1 MYFYIAMEIRDIQ
14 GNILIDALVTQD
26 AVKVDEL
33 MKQHSITLS
42 WVAVRNEQLPLGAY
56 INYNGVAYS
65 LLEPYSPEQSDEATF
80 SYKPIFYHP
89 VMRWQHI
96 LFFFYTYSEGVV
108 SSKELDWSLTDNPA
122 NFMSAIC
129 DAVFNETG
137 EQWTYAIASDLPVS
151 ASVSFSSMDIF
162 SALNSIASAF
172 ETEWWFDWQNK
183 VLHLSQAIH
192 GDAVTLEVGRN
203 IGVPSTT
210 QSKEGYATRFY
221 VFGST
226 RNISQSYAG
235 SNVNS
240 IVNKRLTLNPEK
252 YPNGYIDIR
261 EGLTES
267 EILVKSLVFDDIYPR
282 SSLTISDVK
291 VRLMWRLD
299 EDNNKIPIGKD
310 ELGRTIYDQYAIW
323 YFRVPNFSFS
333 NNMLISGKALSVHF
347 NSGPL
352 TGREFELT
360 YHDKDKEVSS
370 ADGTTIEVKAGDY
383 EINFQEDGTYII
395 PAISGLVPA
404 EGNEITLFNLVMP
417 EEYRQSAYEE
427 LEQEAMKAIA
437 GRMEDLSSYSFSS
450 NPVEFYNNNPNLS
463 VGSAVTYKNGDYS
476 FSTRVIKLET
486 QMDYPWEQK
495 ITVGNPAIKGNTQ
508 ELKEEVFNASQNID
522 LLAAINESTASF
534 QQALQRAQKLT
545 QESIAKYGEW
555 FTLVTLEN
563 GEKVL
568 VTPHN
573 FVSRKNVGW
582 GGVGENLGGGGEGG
596 NTYNRLDRWED
607 YNGDA
612 GDVLS
617 AVLGYDLKKQIEELR
632 ESGGGEAVV
641 GDITI
646 QVGTETFK
654 AVDGIVTLPPY
665 PKNVSELSNDANY
678 LTEDKAAETYA
689 PKDTVNNINAWFS
702 LQYLPNGAA
711 VLVTPHNI
719 VSEKNIAWGGVGEN
733 MIAPSILRQWADY
746 NEEIMI
752 NYSLSAKLG
761 VELYN
766 RITEE
771 GKWKI
776 L

>member
-1 MYFYIAMEIRDIQ
+1 MMEIKDTQ
-14 GNILIDALVTQD
+14 GNILLSVPLSVS

-33 MKQHSITLS
+33 MKQHNISLQWES
-42 WVAVRNEQLPLGAY
+42 VNADELPLGAY
-56 INYNGVAYS
+56 IEHEGVRYI
-65 LLEPYSPEQSDEATF
+65 LLEPYMPSQKDELVF
-80 SYKPIFYHP
+80 EYKPVFHHP

-96 LFFFYTYSEGVV
+96 LFFFYTYSNG
-108 SSKELDWSLTDNPA
+108 SITSKELDWSLTDNPA

-129 DAVFNETG
+129 DALLNETG
-137 EQWTYAIASDLPVS
+137 VKWTYAIASDLPVS

-192 GDAVTLEVGRN
+192 GEAVTLEVGRN
-203 IGVPSTT
+203 IGVPSAT
-210 QSKEGYATRFY
+210 QSKEVYATRFY

-226 RNISQSYAG
+226 RNISQDYAG

-240 IVNKRLTLNPEK
+240 VVNKRLTLNPEK

-261 EGLTES
+261 EGLTEG

-282 SSLTISDVK
+282 SALTISDVK
-291 VRLMWRLD
+291 VRKMWRLD
-299 EDNNKIPIGKD
+299 EDNNKIPVGKD
-310 ELGRTIYDQYAIW
+310 ELDRTIYDQYAIW
-323 YFRVPNFSFS
+323 YFRIPNFSFS
-333 NNMLISGKALSVHF
+333 NDMLISGKALSVHF

-370 ADGTTIEVKAGDY
+370 ADGDTIQIKAGDY

-427 LEQEAMKAIA
+427 LEQEALKAIA
-437 GRMEDLSSYSFSS
+437 KRMEDLSSYSFSS
-450 NPVEFYNNNPNLS
+450 NPIEFYNNNPNLS
-463 VGSAVTYKNGDYS
+463 IGSAVTYKNGDYS

-508 ELKEEVFNASQNID
+508 ELKEEVFNANQNID

-545 QESIAKYGEW
+545 QESISKYGEW
-555 FTLVTLEN
+555 FTLRTLEN
-563 GEKVL
+563 GNKILE
-568 VTPHN
+568 TPHT
-573 FVSRKNVGW
+573 FVSKKNIVAGQI
-582 GGVGENLGGGGEGG
+582 GDYQGGEEGG
-596 NTYNRLDRWED
+596 QSYNRLDRWED

-617 AVLGYDLKKQIEELR
+617 AVLGYDLKRQIEELR

-641 GDITI
+641 GDII
-646 QVGTETFK
+646 IKVGNETYE
-654 AVDGIVTLPPY
+654 AEEGIVTLPAY

-689 PKDTVNNINAWFS
+689 PKDTVNSINSWFS
-702 LQYLPNGAA
+702 LQRLPNGAA

-719 VSEKNIAWGGVGEN
+719 VSEKNISSGGIGEN
-733 MIAPSILRQWADY
+733 MIAPSILREWAGYDAE
-746 NEEIMI
+746 NMF
-752 NYSLSAKLG
+752 NHSLSAKLG
-761 VELYN
+761 VELYEKLVESN
-766 RITEE
+766 
-771 GKWKI
+771 KWKV

>member
-1 MYFYIAMEIRDIQ
+1 MEIKDTQ
-14 GNILIDALVTQD
+14 GNILLSVPLSVS

-33 MKQHSITLS
+33 MKQHNISLQWES
-42 WVAVRNEQLPLGAY
+42 VNADELPLGAY
-56 INYNGVAYS
+56 IEHEGVRYI
-65 LLEPYSPEQSDEATF
+65 LLEPYMPSQKDELVF
-80 SYKPIFYHP
+80 EYKPVFHHP

-96 LFFFYTYSEGVV
+96 LFFFYTYSNG
-108 SSKELDWSLTDNPA
+108 SITSKELDWSLTDNPA

-129 DAVFNETG
+129 DALLNETG
-137 EQWTYAIASDLPVS
+137 VKWTYAIGADLPVS

-183 VLHLSQAIH
+183 VLHLSQAVH
-192 GDAVTLEVGRN
+192 GEAVTLEVGKN
-203 IGVPSTT
+203 IGVPSAT

-226 RNISQSYAG
+226 RNISQDYAG

-240 IVNKRLTLNPEK
+240 VVNKRLTLNPEK

-282 SSLTISDVK
+282 SALTISDVK
-291 VRLMWRLD
+291 VRKMWRLD
-299 EDNNKIPIGKD
+299 EDNNKIPVGKD
-310 ELGRTIYDQYAIW
+310 ELDRTIYDQYAIW
-323 YFRVPNFSFS
+323 YFRIPNFSFS
-333 NNMLISGKALSVHF
+333 NDMLISGKALSVHF

-370 ADGTTIEVKAGDY
+370 ADGDTIQIKAGDY

-427 LEQEAMKAIA
+427 LEQEALKAIA
-437 GRMEDLSSYSFSS
+437 KRMEDLSSYSFSS
-450 NPVEFYNNNPNLS
+450 NPIEFYNNNPNLS
-463 VGSAVTYKNGDYS
+463 IGSAVTYKNGDYS

-508 ELKEEVFNASQNID
+508 ELKEEVFNANQNID

-545 QESIAKYGEW
+545 QESISKYGEW
-555 FTLVTLEN
+555 FTLITLEN
-563 GEKVL
+563 GDKVL

-573 FVSRKNVGW
+573 FVSRKNIGW
-582 GGVGENLGGGGEGG
+582 NGVGENLGGGGEGG
-596 NTYNRLDRWED
+596 GSAYNRLDRWED

-632 ESGGGEAVV
+632 ESGGGEVV
-641 GDITI
+641 IGDITI
-646 QVGTETFK
+646 KVGDKTYE
-654 AVDGIVTLPPY
+654 AEDGVVTLPAY
-665 PKNVSELSNDANY
+665 PKNVSELGNDANY

-733 MIAPSILRQWADY
+733 MIAPSILRKWADY
-746 NEEIMI
+746 NEEIMV

-761 VELYN
+761 VELYERLN
-766 RITEE
+766 ED
-771 GKWKI
+771 KWHI

>member
-1 MYFYIAMEIRDIQ
+1 MMEIKDTQ
-14 GNILIDALVTQD
+14 GNILLSVPLTVS

-33 MKQHSITLS
+33 MKQHNISLQWES
-42 WVAVRNEQLPLGAY
+42 VNADELPLGAY
-56 INYNGVAYS
+56 IEHEGVRYI
-65 LLEPYSPEQSDEATF
+65 LLEPYMPSQKDELVF
-80 SYKPIFYHP
+80 EYKPVFHHP

-96 LFFFYTYSEGVV
+96 LFFFYTYSNG
-108 SSKELDWSLTDNPA
+108 SIISKELDWSLTDNPA

-129 DAVFNETG
+129 DALFNETG
-137 EQWTYAIASDLPVS
+137 VQWTYALASDLPVS

-183 VLHLSQAIH
+183 VLHLSQAVH
-192 GDAVTLEVGRN
+192 GEAVTLEVGKN
-203 IGVPSTT
+203 IGVPSAT
-210 QSKEGYATRFY
+210 QSKEDYATRFY

-226 RNISQSYAG
+226 RNISQDYAG

-240 IVNKRLTLNPEK
+240 VVNKRLTLNPEK

-267 EILVKSLVFDDIYPR
+267 EILDKPLVFDDIYPR
-282 SSLTISDVK
+282 SALTISDVK
-291 VRLMWRLD
+291 VRKMWRLD
-299 EDNNKIPIGKD
+299 EDNNKIPVGKD
-310 ELGRTIYDQYAIW
+310 ELDRTIYDQYAIW
-323 YFRVPNFSFS
+323 YFRIPNFSFS
-333 NNMLISGKALSVHF
+333 NDMLISGKALSVHF

-370 ADGTTIEVKAGDY
+370 ADGDTIQIKAGDY

-427 LEQEAMKAIA
+427 LEQEALKAIA
-437 GRMEDLSSYSFSS
+437 KRMEDLSSYSFSS
-450 NPVEFYNNNPNLS
+450 NPIEFYNDNPNLS
-463 VGSAVTYKNGDYS
+463 IGSAVTYKNGDYS
-476 FSTRVIKLET
+476 FNTRVIKLET

-508 ELKEEVFNASQNID
+508 ELKEEVFNANQNID

-545 QESIAKYGEW
+545 QESISKYGEW
-555 FTLVTLEN
+555 FTLRTLEN
-563 GEKVL
+563 GNKILE
-568 VTPHN
+568 TPHT
-573 FVSRKNVGW
+573 FVSKKNIVAGQI
-582 GGVGENLGGGGEGG
+582 GDYQGGEEGG
-596 NTYNRLDRWED
+596 QSYNRLDRWED

-632 ESGGGEAVV
+632 ESGGGEVV
-641 GDITI
+641 IGDITI
-646 QVGTETFK
+646 KVGEKTYE
-654 AVDGIVTLPPY
+654 AENGVVTLPAY
-665 PKNVSELSNDANY
+665 PKNVSELGNDANY
-678 LTEDKAAETYA
+678 LTEDKAADTYA
-689 PKDTVNNINAWFS
+689 PKDTVNSINSWFS
-702 LQYLPNGAA
+702 LQRLPNGAA

-719 VSEKNIAWGGVGEN
+719 VSEKNISSGGIGEN
-733 MIAPSILRQWADY
+733 MIAPSILREWADY
-746 NEEIMI
+746 DAENMF
-752 NYSLSAKLG
+752 NHSLSAKLG
-761 VELYN
+761 VELYEKLVESN
-766 RITEE
+766 
-771 GKWKI
+771 KWKV